1 MLLASIGFAFIR
13 LGTVD
18 LHRNVS
24 EKSALAETPILAFN
38 ALQCYL
44 HNSRQW
50 RPRVGCA
57 IEALVSWCEQIAMRR
72 RWIRIISAVACTG
85 AILRILSSCHRDQDG
100 SDDYRERLIG
110 TWRRNETVPGAP
122 MGGTTRYLVD
132 GTTISSA
139 VVMRGSKSYQL
150 EAAGRWSLNGKRI
163 SYVVE
168 SSNLPDLLPIGTR
181 TFDDIVELTDDRL
194 TYQTR
199 SGARVTLQRVRDA
212 APR

>member
-1 MLLASIGFAFIR
+1 
-13 LGTVD
+13 
-18 LHRNVS
+18 
-24 EKSALAETPILAFN
+24 
-38 ALQCYL
+38 
-44 HNSRQW
+44 
-50 RPRVGCA
+50 
-57 IEALVSWCEQIAMRR
+57 
-72 RWIRIISAVACTG
+72 
-85 AILRILSSCHRDQDG
+85 
-100 SDDYRERLIG
+100 
-110 TWRRNETVPGAP
+110 